1 MATKPIKTN
10 YARMQATTAP
20 TQPDNPLNLQINGT
34 HYKGMTI
41 QPIEFA
47 MANGLDACQHTI
59 VKYVTRFREK
69 NGIDDLLKARHV
81 IDILI
86 EMETNG
92 VTDALRT
99 RLSAL
104 TE

>member
-1 MATKPIKTN
+1 MATKMK
-10 YARMQATTAP
+10 AAAP
-20 TQPDNPLNLQINGT
+20 APAPNPLDLQVNGT

>member
-1 MATKPIKTN
+1 MATKMKV
-10 YARMQATTAP
+10 AAP
-20 TQPDNPLNLQINGT
+20 APAPNPLDLQINGT